1 MSAAPDALAEGATAF
16 ACPYCGSPVPVSA
29 DAPRRATVRRV
40 ELPEAS
46 IPTVS
51 PTAQTPVSV
60 ASARPRASSG
70 PAWRVGAVFV
80 VALVAA
86 LGFTGHVIRR
96 ILAPEPVVEPLAVV
110 PRPPPAAP
118 PTPTNLTRPPP
129 RPRLVAPIAVDS
141 PNAVVTDWREMWTAF
156 EPAGL
161 KLRVSLPGERRRR
174 VVKLPGGVEGVE
186 ESGAEGPAQ
195 YRVLALP
202 SPDGS
207 LTAAA
212 LPKLLASL
220 RPDPLTVPAFEVVG
234 AQECVG
240 WRCRGYDGTEWTLLA
255 FVRAGKLVLLVRS
268 LDSDALAKWPGF
280 DAVAGWRRFTES
292 VELLRAD

>member
-1 MSAAPDALAEGATAF
+1 MTRFRRCPECAALAEVPDGAS
-16 ACPYCGSPVPVSA
+16 ACPICGAEVVAPA
-29 DAPRRATVRRV
+29 EGPRRAAVMGR
-40 ELPEAS
+40 P
-46 IPTVS
+46 
-51 PTAQTPVSV
+51 
-60 ASARPRASSG
+60 ARPASG
-70 PAWRVGAVFV
+70 AAWRVGVLFV
-80 VALVAA
+80 AALLAA
-86 LGFTGHVIRR
+86 LGFMGHVVWRV
-96 ILAPEPVVEPLAVV
+96 LAPVAVV
-110 PRPPPAAP
+110 ALPPEAVAAP
-118 PTPTNLTRPPP
+118 PTPAVAPPPPTNLARPAPKPRPTPP
-129 RPRLVAPIAVDS
+129 RVAAPIALEVPDRA
-141 PNAVVTDWREMWTAF
+141 PTEWRRDWTPTEL
-156 EPAGL
+156 AGL
-161 KLRVSLPGERRRR
+161 RLRVSLPGERRRR